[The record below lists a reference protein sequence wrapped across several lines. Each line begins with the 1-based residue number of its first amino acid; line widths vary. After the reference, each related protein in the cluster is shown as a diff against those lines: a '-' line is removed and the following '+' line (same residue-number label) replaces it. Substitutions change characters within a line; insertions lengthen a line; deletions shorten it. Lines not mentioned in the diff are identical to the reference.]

1 MLQIKGIKFFDK
13 KNSAERGKEIHEQPW
28 KIVLARKIE
37 IYDTLPAFVLK
48 ILDFQLL
55 SISLFLTAGLHC
67 PIKTL
72 EQKVKSSSPTDGAY
86 YLTHWPKPFWSPI
99 QIIRYL
105 WISYSRFSA
114 SDA

>member
-1 MLQIKGIKFFDK
+1 LLLIIFYNKIKKILD
-13 KNSAERGKEIHEQPW
+13 ERGKEIHEQPW
-28 KIVLARKIE
+28 QIVLARQYE
-37 IYDTLPAFVLK
+37 IYDTLPAFIMK

-86 YLTHWPKPFWSPI
+86 YLTH
-99 QIIRYL
+99 
-105 WISYSRFSA
+105 
-114 SDA
+114 

>member
-1 MLQIKGIKFFDK
+1 MKKQGRQQKVTPRTTRKLLAVK

-28 KIVLARKIE
+28 QIVLVRQIE

-86 YLTHWPKPFWSPI
+86 YLT
-99 QIIRYL
+99 Q
-105 WISYSRFSA
+105 
-114 SDA
+114 